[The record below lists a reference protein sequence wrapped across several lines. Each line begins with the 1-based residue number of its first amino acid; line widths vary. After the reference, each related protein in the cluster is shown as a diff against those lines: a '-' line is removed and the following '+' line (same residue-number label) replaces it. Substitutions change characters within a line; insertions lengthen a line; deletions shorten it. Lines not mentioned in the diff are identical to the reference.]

1 MLSAHGVEV
10 TVPAPNIVWF
20 YEDGELKYASDIS
33 EPAALPVQGRSVMFG
48 DQYDVYLPL
57 GFYRN
62 GHVFQ
67 GSLYELTELAVQ
79 DKRYL
84 FKGWV
89 VFAEDGHLTY
99 GVLAEDAVF
108 SIQGADYVIGA
119 DEEISLYPDGTVK
132 EVGLPDH
139 GIRFRV
145 GDRLVPFVAVPSVST
160 KVVFHPNGSVMFGCV
175 AEVTVGAGTLG
186 WFDEDGTFHTE

>member
-1 MLSAHGVEV
+1 VLSAHGVEV

-57 GFYRN
+57 GLYRN

-139 GIRFRV
+139 GIQFRV
-145 GDRLVPFVAVPSVST
+145 GEIGRAHV
-160 KVVFHPNGSVMFGCV
+160 
-175 AEVTVGAGTLG
+175 
-186 WFDEDGTFHTE
+186 